1 MMEKG
6 NINIFVSCV
15 SLIVSVLA
23 VCIAAYRTP
32 ALSFDYQGVL
42 VGTLSLL
49 VTVLIGWQVINYFM
63 VEKRTRSYA
72 KKLVEKYSHSVNCY
86 AVALT
91 AVTAYE
97 RNVTEA
103 GIDVSISAIKEGLK
117 GYDMTAL
124 ALPMSH
130 LLHLAKDCKARKYE
144 ARIRKGKRMEYI
156 KVLSNVK
163 DPDADIVVDML
174 MRANEA

>member
-1 MMEKG
+1 MREKG

-42 VGTLSLL
+42 MDTLSLL
-49 VTVLIGWQVINYFM
+49 
-63 VEKRTRSYA
+63 
-72 KKLVEKYSHSVNCY
+72 
-86 AVALT
+86 
-91 AVTAYE
+91 
-97 RNVTEA
+97 VTEA

-130 LLHLAKDCKARKYE
+130 LLHIAKDCKGRKHE